1 MQRQGKSYSRNQHSF
16 AVSPNVTRPRS
27 TFSRPSR
34 TTTAIDAGLLY
45 PFHVD
50 EVLPGD
56 TFQVKAAMF
65 GRLATPLQAFM
76 DNLYLDTF
84 WFFVPHRL
92 VWDNWEKFQGQQ
104 VDPDDSIDFTIP
116 QLVVGGGS
124 TSGANKLADYF
135 GIPTQA
141 ISESVSALPFRAYN
155 KIYNDHFRDQNL
167 QVSVREDTGD
177 AASTE
182 GFHLLKKR
190 GKRKDYITGGLPWP
204 QKGDAVLLPI
214 GDSAPV
220 TMTDDAIIGIGDKIP
235 RFTGGG
241 LVDDSLRMTGSSPNV
256 NWEFSATSADDA
268 EWGVTQLGITDSTG
282 TADLS
287 AATGIPLADFRQAIA
302 IQHVLELDAR
312 TGTRYVESLLG
323 RWGVTSPDFRLQR
336 AEYLGGGSQN
346 ISVIPVPVTSDAEG
360 GLVGDTGAYGV
371 SAGQNGFTHSFTEH
385 GTLIGL
391 VSIRADLMYYQGLH
405 RMWSRLTRYDF
416 AEPELC
422 HLSEQ
427 AVLNKEVYVS
437 NDAND
442 DLVFAY
448 QERFSEYKYGNSM
461 CTGIMR
467 PNHPQSLDIWH
478 LAQVFATLPVLDDT
492 FISENP
498 PIDRVIAVPSEPH
511 FKLDAFIS
519 NQCTRVMPVFN
530 TPGLDR
536 L

>member
-1 MQRQGKSYSRNQHSF
+1 M
-16 AVSPNVTRPRS
+16 PRS

-34 TTTAIDAGLLY
+34 TNTAIDAGWLY
-45 PFHVD
+45 PFCVD
-50 EVLPGD
+50 EILPGD
-56 TFQVKAAMF
+56 TFQVQANLF

-84 WFFVPHRL
+84 WFFCPNRTL
-92 VWDNWEKFQGQQ
+92 WDNWERFQGQQ
-104 VDPDDSIDFTIP
+104 TDPDDSIEFTIP

-124 TSGANKLADYF
+124 TSGANKLADYM
-135 GIPTQA
+135 GIPTQG
-141 ISESVSALPFRAYN
+141 ISVSVNALPFRAYN

-167 QVSVREDTGD
+167 QVSVREDRGD
-177 AASTE
+177 ADSTE

-190 GKRKDYITGGLPWP
+190 GKRKDYFTGGLPWP

-214 GDSAPV
+214 GDTAPV
-220 TMTDDAIIGIGDKIP
+220 TIDGGSITGAGAPVFTLGDASTYTMGN
-235 RFTGGG
+235 TGGG
-241 LVDDSLRMTGSSPNV
+241 TANVWSNAEPDTNTADWDDPKL
-256 NWEFSATSADDA
+256 DA
-268 EWGVTQLGITDSTG
+268 SGLTG
-282 TADLS
+282 TADL
-287 AATGIPLADFRQAIA
+287 AGATGIPLDTFRLAIA
-302 IQHVLELDAR
+302 VQHVLELDAR
-312 TGTRYVESLLG
+312 SGTRYVESLKA
-323 RWGVTSPDFRLQR
+323 RWGVTSADSRLQR

-360 GLVGDTGAYGV
+360 GLVGDVAAYGI
-371 SAGQNGFTHSFTEH
+371 SGGSNGFTHSFTEH
-385 GTLIGL
+385 GVLIGL

-427 AVLNKEVYVS
+427 AVLNQEIFMS

-442 DLVFAY
+442 LLTFAY

-467 PNHPQSLDIWH
+467 PNHPQTLASWH

-498 PIDRVIAVPSEPH
+498 PIDRVIQVPSEPH
-511 FKLDAFIS
+511 FKMDAFIT
-519 NQCTRVMPVFN
+519 NKCTRVMPVHN
-530 TPGLDR
+530 TPGLRR